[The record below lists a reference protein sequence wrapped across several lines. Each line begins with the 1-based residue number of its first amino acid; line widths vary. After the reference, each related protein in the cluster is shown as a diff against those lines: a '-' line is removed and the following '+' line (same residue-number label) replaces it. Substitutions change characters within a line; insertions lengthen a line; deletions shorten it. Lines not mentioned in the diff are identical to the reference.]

1 MIQTDLQTQINSL
14 PESDQVVIKQLLS
27 EIEKK
32 NINNKQIRDHI
43 SNKIIQIVQEDLN
56 TGESDYA
63 NY

>member
-27 EIEKK
+27 EIENK